1 MRIYLH
7 PLSSSRSGGGQIRR
21 VASGSA
27 PSSRALDTMEL
38 VNKVFSRPLLF
49 SFRFDLDVA
58 HTCPICFSSSH
69 RSSSSPRSGCD
80 LQPSRDLK
88 DSHNPPRRI
97 LLGGHR
103 GALRPAPPSAS
114 RASPFLFLRRLRR
127 APRPRLP

>member
-1 MRIYLH
+1 MVAGTGRVLLLLAMAAALAAALLYTAPFSKVSGASRPSNLH
-7 PLSSSRSGGGQIRR
+7 AAVWWRRLTGVCCFCARAGPRRGRVQIRR

-69 RSSSSPRSGCD
+69 RSLSSPRSGCD
-80 LQPSRDLK
+80 L
-88 DSHNPPRRI
+88 
-97 LLGGHR
+97 
-103 GALRPAPPSAS
+103 
-114 RASPFLFLRRLRR
+114 
-127 APRPRLP
+127 